1 MQITIWIQFFS
12 NLAFSSLQLFSG
24 LVSMRLRL
32 TDKFH
37 YFIEFRENVT
47 LSTNCKII
55 ICVRVLHGR
64 VDKNNNNDGGYDA
77 ENLLSHLILRS

>member
-1 MQITIWIQFFS
+1 
-12 NLAFSSLQLFSG
+12 
-24 LVSMRLRL
+24 MRLGL

-37 YFIEFRENVT
+37 YFIEFRENET
-47 LSTNCKII
+47 FSINCKII

-64 VDKNNNNDGGYDA
+64 VDKTNNNDGGYDA